1 MENNRTLWKMRV
13 YPCISAALLLLFN
26 SFSLALPTQT
36 FQVSANIVAG
46 CLVQGSN
53 TGVFG
58 AINFGTH
65 PGTST
70 APVTASYVQNAT
82 ITLMCTPG
90 TNLQMSIDGGANYSA
105 GRNLKRNGNTN
116 LVPYNIYNSA
126 TNIAIPVNQAVPV
139 TFANANNI
147 VLPLYGQLTLN
158 GHSYVGNYADSLT
171 VTLSW

>member
-1 MENNRTLWKMRV
+1 MINRYTHMS
-13 YPCISAALLLLFN
+13 CGMALL
-26 SFSLALPTQT
+26 FSSSTPALPTQT

-58 AINFGTH
+58 AINFGSY
-65 PGTST
+65 PGTSSVQVS
-70 APVTASYVQNAT
+70 ADYVQNAT
-82 ITLMCTPG
+82 ITLLCTPG

-126 TNIAIPVNQAVPV
+126 THAAIPVNQAVPV
-139 TFANANNI
+139 TFTNANNI
-147 VLPLYGQLTLN
+147 VLPLYGQLTLSGN
-158 GHSYVGNYADSLT
+158 AYAGNYADSLT

>member
-1 MENNRTLWKMRV
+1 MNIYT
-13 YPCISAALLLLFN
+13 YISVLPLLFCPL
-26 SFSLALPTQT
+26 SLALPTQT

-58 AINFGTH
+58 AINFGSY

-70 APVTASYVQNAT
+70 AQVTANYIQNAT
-82 ITLMCTPG
+82 ITLLCTPG
-90 TNLQMSIDGGANYSA
+90 THLQMSIDGGANYNA
-105 GRNLKRNGNTN
+105 GRNLKRSGNTN

-126 TNIAIPVNQAVPV
+126 TNTAIPVNQAVPI

-147 VLPLYGQLTLN
+147 VLPLYGQLTLD
-158 GHSYVGNYADSLT
+158 GHSYAGTYTDNLM